1 MVEKIVVLTGGTSGL
16 GAITAKR
23 LLQESGTQLI
33 LGNRNKRIEGA
44 EHLSLNLKRLQSVR
58 EFASAVISKIRN
70 KKIDVLI
77 CNAGTNFPNV
87 NTKTKDGFET
97 TFAVNHLSHFLLID
111 LLKSHLSENAKVIL
125 TTSGTHNPAEGSR
138 AAPPKHANVYWLAYP
153 EKDETLDEKDK
164 INAERAYATS
174 KLCNLFTARYINT
187 LSQNWQGIAYDPG
200 PTPGT
205 GLTQNLGFTLR
216 LLWKLFSIPFLRK
229 RAFPKSNSIKDAG
242 NALADIALGNTNLP
256 NGKEYA
262 ALRAGKMTFPLPS
275 ELAQDDDEME
285 KVWNDTKEILK
296 LL

>member
-1 MVEKIVVLTGGTSGL
+1 MAEKIIVMTGGTSGF
-16 GAITAKR
+16 GAITSKK
-23 LLQESGTQLI
+23 LLQESGTHLI

-44 EHLSLNLKRLQSVR
+44 EHLSLNLKSLQSVR
-58 EFASAVISKIRN
+58 AFASAVIQMIGS

-87 NTKTKDGFET
+87 DTKTEDGFET

-111 LLKSHLSENAKVIL
+111 LLKQSLAENAKIIL

-138 AAPPKHANVYWLAYP
+138 AAPPKHANIYWLAYP
-153 EKDETLDEKDK
+153 EKDETLDEKGK
-164 INAERAYATS
+164 VNAERAYASS

-187 LSQNWQGIAYDPG
+187 LSQNYQGIAYDPG

-242 NALADIALGNTNLP
+242 YALADIALGNTLVP
-256 NGKEYA
+256 VGKEYA

-275 ELAQDDDEME
+275 ELAQNDETME
-285 KVWNDTKEILK
+285 KVWKDSREILN
-296 LL
+296 L